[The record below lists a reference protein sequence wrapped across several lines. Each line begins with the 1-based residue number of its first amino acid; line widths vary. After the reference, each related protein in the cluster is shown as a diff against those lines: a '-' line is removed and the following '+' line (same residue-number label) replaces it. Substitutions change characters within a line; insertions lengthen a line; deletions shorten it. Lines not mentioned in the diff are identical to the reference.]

1 MKRVGVIAISIAFAI
16 ALLTGCSSGPQ
27 NVTKGTENEQTS
39 VTENTSEF
47 VNAEHY
53 SKAEDLAAKGNY
65 AEAIEEYKKANDYS
79 DANEK
84 IFKIYCSLAEKAQA
98 EDKYDEAISNYQKAS
113 EYKDVSDKIL
123 AIYYAQGEKAFAAG
137 EFDKAVIFYRNAGAY
152 KDSKTRL
159 SEIAYFCAE
168 QALKNKDI
176 KSAASFFSDAGDY
189 KDAKI
194 QAQKLYYNLGISALK
209 NKNYEEGAKDLQ
221 SAGDY
226 PAAKKLLDTTIT
238 NLIAQKD
245 YSTAEKM
252 AAYYEDSKVAG
263 LKDYIQGRKAYS
275 DGDYAAALLA
285 FERAKDT
292 KDTSLYIKASNYF
305 LGVKALNNKDY
316 KTAQQYFEKGGNYKN
331 SKVLLNVCS
340 GELAIAKNR
349 YDLAIKYYSQVPK
362 TLKVNGIN
370 ISARKALMSRIASF
384 SKITGH
390 YSVKSNKI
398 QTTKRK
404 YNNKRY
410 KYSWRVRG
418 KVTQQYLDLRYSVN
432 KNGTINLSGTV
443 CYYRYTNYSDYSDLL
458 TGRYVTKDF
467 VIRNLKSIPTNVVIG
482 SHLRLKY
489 KKGIF
494 TVVYY
499 EKYNYSQ
506 FNYHVYQT
514 TVNFKK
520 R

>member
-27 NVTKGTENEQTS
+27 YATKVTDNEQTN
-39 VTENTSEF
+39 VTEDTSES
-47 VNAEHY
+47 VKAEHY
-53 SKAEDLAAKGNY
+53 SKAADLAAKGNY

-176 KSAASFFSDAGDY
+176 KSAASYFSDAGDY
-189 KDAKI
+189 KDAQI

-305 LGVKALNNKDY
+305 LGVKALADKDF
-316 KTAQQYFEKGGNYKN
+316 KLAQTYFSKGENYKN
-331 SKVLLNVCS
+331 SQVLLNVC
-340 GELAIAKNR
+340 LAEENIAKND
-349 YDLAIKYYSQVPK
+349 YKTAATFYSKVPK
-362 TLKVNGIN
+362 SLKVNGIN
-370 ISARKALMSRIASF
+370 ISARKSLMSRITAF
-384 SKITGH
+384 SKIKGN
-390 YSVKSNKI
+390 YSVKSNRI

-404 YNNKRY
+404 YNNKKY
-410 KYSWRVRG
+410 KYYWYVKGIVS
-418 KVTQQYLDLRYSVN
+418 QQYLRLDYSVN
-432 KNGTINLSGTV
+432 RDGTINLSGTV
-443 CYYRYTNYSDYSDLL
+443 CYYRYTNYSDYSASLKRKYE
-458 TGRYVTKDF
+458 TVSF
-467 VIRNLKSIPTNVVIG
+467 NIRNLKSIPTNVVIG
-482 SHLRLKY
+482 NHLRLKY

>member
-1 MKRVGVIAISIAFAI
+1 MKKVGVIAISIAFAI

-39 VTENTSEF
+39 VTEDTSES

-176 KSAASFFSDAGDY
+176 KSAASYFSDAGDY
-189 KDAKI
+189 KDAQI

-305 LGVKALNNKDY
+305 LGVKALADKDF
-316 KTAQQYFEKGGNYKN
+316 KLAQTYFSKGENYKN
-331 SKVLLNVCS
+331 SQVLLNVC
-340 GELAIAKNR
+340 LAEENIAKND
-349 YDLAIKYYSQVPK
+349 YKTAATFYSKVPK
-362 TLKVNGIN
+362 SLKVNGIN
-370 ISARKALMSRIASF
+370 ISARKSLMSRITAF
-384 SKITGH
+384 SKIKGN
-390 YSVKSNKI
+390 YSVKSNRI

-404 YNNKRY
+404 YNNKKY
-410 KYSWRVRG
+410 KYYWYVKGIVS
-418 KVTQQYLDLRYSVN
+418 QQYLRLDYSVN
-432 KNGTINLSGTV
+432 RDGTINLSGTV
-443 CYYRYTNYSDYSDLL
+443 CYYRYTNYSDYSASLKRKYE
-458 TGRYVTKDF
+458 TVSF
-467 VIRNLKSIPTNVVIG
+467 NIRNLKSIPTNVVIG
-482 SHLRLKY
+482 NHLRLKY